1 MGGDVREISRPQGR
15 KAPSPQEEFVFCAN
29 GRGKP
34 SLGRSLWSLCREV
47 QGCRDDSRRLEGL
60 KNSAGKG
67 GSDLDWSSAQDMVR
81 TGCLGRSTDRDFLKI

>member
-1 MGGDVREISRPQGR
+1 M
-15 KAPSPQEEFVFCAN
+15 
-29 GRGKP
+29 
-34 SLGRSLWSLCREV
+34 